1 MFFSKNEFTNKSHNI
16 EYFLYMVIK
25 KIIFFNEERKLI
37 VLLAMKILENLLQS
51 GNKFILWT
59 IKH

>member
-37 VLLAMKILENLLQS
+37 VLLAMKILEKYIDLDTTT
-51 GNKFILWT
+51 FFYE
-59 IKH
+59 HE